1 MSAISKVLKSQ
12 VSSITGNAID
22 AALSVGKAALNA
34 VMPDDIEYYLCSLE
48 LYNQDKKRVGFLSFV
63 VMPDQMEETH
73 SPIQTMVKTHRG
85 TATVLNDSFAPV
97 DISFSGTFG
106 RKWRL
111 LSSFKDPKLEL
122 DTKGFLNLSLGSVA
136 GIGVGLK
143 SGYGVTKIMEHI
155 LQRSYKTQGGK
166 PFYLIFNNYAL
177 NTSYVCDVINYTVYQ
192 DVNTNVMW
200 NYIVHLRAVAENS
213 SFFKMSTRLKNLK
226 DVASMQI
233 ANGLTNVVSN
243 MIGF

>member
-1 MSAISKVLKSQ
+1 M
-12 VSSITGNAID
+12 
-22 AALSVGKAALNA
+22 
-34 VMPDDIEYYLCSLE
+34 
-48 LYNQDKKRVGFLSFV
+48 
-63 VMPDQMEETH
+63 
-73 SPIQTMVKTHRG
+73 
-85 TATVLNDSFAPV
+85 
-97 DISFSGTFG
+97 
-106 RKWRL
+106 

-177 NTSYVCDVINYTVYQ
+177 NTSYVCDVVNYTVYQ

-200 NYIVHLRAVAENS
+200 NYSVHLRAVAENS
-213 SFFKMSTRLKNLK
+213 SFFKISNRLKNLK

>member
-1 MSAISKVLKSQ
+1 MSAISQVLKSQ
-12 VSSITGNAID
+12 ASSITGNAID

-63 VMPDQMEETH
+63 VMPDQMEENH
-73 SPIQTMVKTHRG
+73 SPIQTMIKTHRG
-85 TATVLNDSFAPV
+85 IATVLNDSFAPV

-122 DTKGFLNLSLGSVA
+122 DTKGFLNLSFGSVA

-143 SGYGVTKIMEHI
+143 SGYGITKIMEHI

-177 NTSYVCDVINYTVYQ
+177 NTSYVCDVVNYSVFQ
-192 DVNTNVMW
+192 DIGSNMMW
-200 NYIVHLRAVAENS
+200 GYSVHLRAVAENAT
-213 SFFKMSTRLKNLK
+213 FFKMSTRLKNLK
-226 DVASMQI
+226 DIAAMQI

>member
-1 MSAISKVLKSQ
+1 MSAISRVLKSQ
-12 VSSITGNAID
+12 ASSITGNAID
-22 AALSVGKAALNA
+22 AALSVGKAALSA
-34 VMPDDIEYYLCSLE
+34 VMPDDVEYYLCSLE
-48 LYNQDKKRVGFLSFV
+48 LYNQDKKRIGFLSFV

-73 SPIQTMVKTHRG
+73 SPIQTIVKTHRG
-85 TATVLNDSFAPV
+85 IATVLNDSFAPV

-106 RKWRL
+106 RRWRL

-136 GIGVGLK
+136 GIGINLK
-143 SGYGVTKIMEHI
+143 SGYGITKVMEHI

-177 NTSYVCDVINYTVYQ
+177 NTSYVCDVVNYTVYQ

-200 NYIVHLRAVAENS
+200 NYSVHLRAVAENS
-213 SFFKMSTRLKNLK
+213 SFFKKSNRLKDLK